1 MSTVLTSPAPQGRA
15 RGRRQLSNGAGAA
28 LLLGLGLTLILA
40 ARVSPG
46 WHDRA
51 IAPLTY
57 YLTPVW
63 ETLRSPLVAGENLWS
78 NTRELADIRAENAR
92 LNSELAK
99 LSGLNEVNQELRAEN
114 IQLRQLL
121 DFPHYQEKHF
131 VTARVVG
138 SGGVFVRSFLLD
150 KGAADRVTDG
160 MIAVDG
166 NAMIGRVIQVE
177 PNHSKL
183 LAITDLNSRIPARTQ
198 GLRDP
203 YSRVRFI
210 VAGDNRPHPKI
221 SYFNPDDPLENGE
234 LVVTS
239 GDGDQIPPGIPIGRL
254 YQAPGSSEWRVIP
267 LAHLSGPDIIQLRA
281 Y

>member
-15 RGRRQLSNGAGAA
+15 RSRRQLSNGAGAA
-28 LLLGLGLTLILA
+28 LLLGVGLTLILA
-40 ARVSPG
+40 ARFSPG

-51 IAPLTY
+51 IAPLAY

-63 ETLRSPLVAGENLWS
+63 ETLRSPLVAGETLWS
-78 NTRELADIRAENAR
+78 NAQSLVDLRAENAR
-92 LNSELAK
+92 LRSQLAT
-99 LSGLNEVNQELRAEN
+99 LSGLDHVNKELSAEN
-114 IQLRQLL
+114 KQLRELL
-121 DFPHYQEKHF
+121 AFPRFQEKHF
-131 VTARVVG
+131 VTARVIG

-150 KGAADRVTDG
+150 KGASEGVIPG

-166 NAMIGRVIQVE
+166 NAMIGRIIQVE

-183 LAITDLNSRIPARTQ
+183 LSITDLNSRIPARTQ
-198 GLRDP
+198 GLNSP

-239 GDGDQIPPGIPIGRL
+239 GDGGQLPPGIPIGHL
-254 YQAPGSSEWRVIP
+254 HQDPASSEWRVLP